1 MQVSGHCLG
10 SSDVSNLTPEALNQR
25 DTAQVGRSTT
35 CAHAGQL
42 RPGHLI
48 VNAGS
53 EMRCRSP
60 RRAPMQCRARMRVLA
75 TGEFC
80 AASPQAVSL
89 FLPNTQPL
97 GQQASLI
104 LRIGQI
110 SRFQTKSVHLV
121 WDGNNMKRCGVK
133 QDIYNIGVGK

>member
-1 MQVSGHCLG
+1 
-10 SSDVSNLTPEALNQR
+10 
-25 DTAQVGRSTT
+25 
-35 CAHAGQL
+35 
-42 RPGHLI
+42 
-48 VNAGS
+48 
-53 EMRCRSP
+53 MRCRSP
-60 RRAPMQCRARMRVLA
+60 RRAAMQCRARMRVLA

-121 WDGNNMKRCGVK
+121 WGGNNMKRCGVK